1 MEKTTSLVIV
11 CLLQLTA
18 SAISKKD
25 APTCTKRIDTH
36 CHFVPPFYAELLQE
50 NNITAGGRAI
60 PSWSAIQH
68 LEVMDLLNVSLSIVA
83 ISTPAA
89 VLTRDYPVNE
99 SRQLARRLNE
109 YAYNLSMEYPQR
121 FSFFATLTLPDVEGS
136 VAEAIYALDTLNAAG
151 VMILATS
158 SDELLGSP
166 RFDPLYAELD
176 KRNATVFVHP
186 SQSPCPGQQSC
197 KISIISQPSIWK
209 ATPLFPMS
217 SLRWPNVCCLSLYRG
232 TPGSLLLV
240 SLRTRF
246 SSADWREY
254 WRKPRLKICR
264 FFRFPIK
271 KFAKILHNSFW
282 GELTNQRRLSICW
295 FFGWPLAPVNEGST
309 ALPPFAVD
317 FLLDTTRAAANLI
330 FRNVTLK
337 YPNVKHIFAHSG
349 GFLPFA
355 TFRIVKILKGLTNQT
370 EEAIMSQLEKF
381 YVDTALSA
389 SKYALPSTISLLGT
403 NHLTFGS
410 DYPFAPADAYVPNTE
425 NLDQFL
431 RKDLTIRAQKQ
442 INFKTAADL
451 FSHVL

>member
-186 SQSPCPGQQSC
+186 SQSPCPGQQS
-197 KISIISQPSIWK
+197 S
-209 ATPLFPMS
+209 
-217 SLRWPNVCCLSLYRG
+217 
-232 TPGSLLLV
+232 
-240 SLRTRF
+240 
-246 SSADWREY
+246 
-254 WRKPRLKICR
+254 
-264 FFRFPIK
+264 
-271 KFAKILHNSFW
+271 
-282 GELTNQRRLSICW
+282 
-295 FFGWPLAPVNEGST
+295 PVNEGST